1 MNFVVGSVTTYKG
14 KPPSFN
20 VINVDP
26 ETLLPIDFETHTF
39 DLDYANKFD
48 FPIWSLKYNY
58 RDHFNLNDL
67 SPQSFFNLRRRS
79 CKIIQKQ

>member
-1 MNFVVGSVTTYKG
+1 LVNFIVGSVTTYKG

-20 VINVDP
+20 IIYVDP

-48 FPIWSLKYNY
+48 IPLLAEELIRVGSDF
-58 RDHFNLNDL
+58 DL
-67 SPQSFFNLRRRS
+67 SSRHFVDVQNIFHKMEQLA
-79 CKIIQKQ
+79 